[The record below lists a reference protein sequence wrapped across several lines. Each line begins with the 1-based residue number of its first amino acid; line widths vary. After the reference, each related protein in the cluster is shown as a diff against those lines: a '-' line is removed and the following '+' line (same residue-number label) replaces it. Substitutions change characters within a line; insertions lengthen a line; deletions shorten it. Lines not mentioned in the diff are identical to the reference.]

1 MGNVHKQYL
10 HMSESSRSRLY
21 SDIEEATEWLAQFGQ
36 AAEGGVT
43 RLLYTPAWLAAQQ
56 ALEKRMGLFGLTPYY
71 DDCGNLY
78 GRLSGTD
85 RDAGVLLTG
94 SHVDTVNCGGK
105 FDGAYGILAG
115 MLALRYLRET
125 CGSPR
130 RTIEVVSFCEEE
142 GSRFP
147 LTYWG
152 SGNIAGRYSLG
163 AVPEVADKE
172 GITLAAAMRGL
183 GFGQKRY
190 RPPERRDIAEFIELH
205 IEQGFV
211 LEKENKTIGI
221 VEGIVGQKRFT
232 VRVKGAAN
240 HAGTTPMKYRHDA
253 LAGAGAMIG
262 WVEERALAEPEP
274 FVSTVGQLE
283 VSPNSSNVIPGQV
296 CFSVDVRDAVEER
309 LTAFCLELR
318 QAFAGIAGGRG
329 LTVEV
334 EEWMNMPPALMNPA
348 MNSEL
353 AAICEAKRLPWRH
366 MFSGAGH
373 DTQVISWLCP
383 STMLFVPSHNGIS
396 HSPLESSSI
405 ADLATGVEV
414 LAEWLYKRAY

>member
-1 MGNVHKQYL
+1 MGNVHKQSL
-10 HMSESSRSRLY
+10 QMSESSRSRLH
-21 SDIEEATEWLAQFGQ
+21 SDIHHAIEWLAQFGQ
-36 AAEGGVT
+36 VPEGGVT
-43 RLLYTPAWLAAQQ
+43 RLLYTPAWQLAQQ
-56 ALEKRMGLFGLTPYY
+56 ALETKMGQLGLAPYY

-78 GRLSGTD
+78 GRLPGTD

-94 SHVDTVNCGGK
+94 SHVDTVNSGGK

-115 MLALRYLRET
+115 MLALQYLRET

-172 GITLAAAMRGL
+172 GVTLAGAMRQA
-183 GFGQKRY
+183 GFGQNRY
-190 RPPERRDIAEFIELH
+190 PLPERNDITEFIELH

-221 VEGIVGQKRFT
+221 VEGIVGQRRYT
-232 VRVKGAAN
+232 VRVKGTAN

-253 LAGAGAMIG
+253 LAGACAMVN
-262 WVEERALAEPEP
+262 WVEQRAQAEPEP

-283 VSPNSSNVIPGQV
+283 VLPNSSNVIPGQV
-296 CFSVDVRDAVEER
+296 SFTVDVRDSVEER
-309 LTAFCLELR
+309 LAAFCLELR
-318 QAFAGIAGGRG
+318 QSMASIAGARD
-329 LTVEV
+329 LCVEV
-334 EEWMNMPPALMNPA
+334 EEWMNMAPVRMNPA
-348 MNSEL
+348 MNAEL

-373 DTQVISWLCP
+373 DTQVISRICP
-383 STMLFVPSHNGIS
+383 STMLFVPSHKGIS
-396 HSPLESSSI
+396 HSPLESSST
-405 ADLATGVEV
+405 ADLAAGAEV

>member
-1 MGNVHKQYL
+1 MGNVHKQNL
-10 HMSESSRSRLY
+10 PMSESSRSRLH
-21 SDIEEATEWLAQFGQ
+21 SDIEDAIEWLAQFGQ

-43 RLLYTPAWLAAQQ
+43 RLLYTPAWQLAQQ
-56 ALEKRMGLFGLTPYY
+56 ALEAKMGQLGLAPYY

-85 RDAGVLLTG
+85 RDVGVLLTG

-115 MLALRYLRET
+115 MLALQYLRET
-125 CGSPR
+125 CGAPR

-147 LTYWG
+147 LAYWG

-172 GITLAAAMRGL
+172 GVTLAAAMREA

-190 RPPERRDIAEFIELH
+190 PPPERRDIAEFIELH

-221 VEGIVGQKRFT
+221 VVGIVGQKRYT

-240 HAGTTPMKYRHDA
+240 HAGTTPMKYRNDA
-253 LAGAGAMIG
+253 LAGACAMVG
-262 WVEERALAEPEP
+262 WVEQRAQDEPEP

-283 VSPNSSNVIPGQV
+283 VLPNSSNVIPGQV
-296 CFSVDVRDAVEER
+296 YFTVDVRDAAADR
-309 LTAFCLELR
+309 LAAFCLELR
-318 QAFAGIAGGRG
+318 QAFAAIARERE

-334 EEWMNMPPALMNPA
+334 EEWMDMAPVRMNPA
-348 MNSEL
+348 MNAEL

-373 DTQVISWLCP
+373 DTQVISRICP

-396 HSPLESSSI
+396 HSPLESSST
-405 ADLATGVEV
+405 AELAAGVEV